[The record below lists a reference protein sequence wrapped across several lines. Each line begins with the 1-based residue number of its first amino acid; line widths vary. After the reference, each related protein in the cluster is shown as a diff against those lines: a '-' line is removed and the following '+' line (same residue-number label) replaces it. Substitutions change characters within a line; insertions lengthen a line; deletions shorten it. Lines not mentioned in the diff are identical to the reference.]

1 MCSKKGMT
9 IMPVD
14 PVYGVNDFNRPKVLA
29 EDETYVNNLL
39 MILFGKP
46 GFYPSIPYLGMDVG
60 SMLYMFEDEINVD
73 KIKTDLAYQCLD
85 FLPLIDNGDLDV
97 VVTTYKGRT
106 MLIFQLPIIY
116 KKKTTTLTV
125 GVTLNDKGQLIYQFE
140 EVDENVNI
148 I

>member
-1 MCSKKGMT
+1 MYSKKGMT
-9 IMPVD
+9 IMAVD

-60 SMLYMFEDEINVD
+60 SMLYMFEDEINTD
-73 KIKTDLAYQCLD
+73 KIKTDLVYQCID
-85 FLPLIDNGDLDV
+85 FLPLIDDGDLDV

>member
-1 MCSKKGMT
+1 MYSKKGMT

-73 KIKTDLAYQCLD
+73 KIKTELAYQCLD

>member
-1 MCSKKGMT
+1 
-9 IMPVD
+9 MPVD

-73 KIKTDLAYQCLD
+73 KIKTELAYQCLD

>member
-1 MCSKKGMT
+1 MYSKKGMT

-60 SMLYMFEDEINVD
+60 SMLYMFEDEINTD
-73 KIKTDLAYQCLD
+73 KIKTDLAYQCID
-85 FLPLIDNGDLDV
+85 FLPLIDDGDLDV

-125 GVTLNDKGQLIYQFE
+125 GVTLNEKGQLIYQFE

>member
-1 MCSKKGMT
+1 MYSKKGMT
-9 IMPVD
+9 IMSVD

-106 MLIFQLPIIY
+106 MIIFQLPIIY

>member
-1 MCSKKGMT
+1 MYSKKGMT

>member
-1 MCSKKGMT
+1 MYSKKGMT

-60 SMLYMFEDEINVD
+60 SMLYMFEDEINTD
-73 KIKTDLAYQCLD
+73 KIKTDLVYQCID
-85 FLPLIDNGDLDV
+85 FLPLIDDGDLDV

>member
-1 MCSKKGMT
+1 MYSKKGMT

-60 SMLYMFEDEINVD
+60 SMLYMFEDEINTD
-73 KIKTDLAYQCLD
+73 KIKTDLAYQCID
-85 FLPLIDNGDLDV
+85 FLPLIDDGDLDV
-97 VVTTYKGRT
+97 VVTTYKGRNNFDSRCNT
-106 MLIFQLPIIY
+106 
-116 KKKTTTLTV
+116 
-125 GVTLNDKGQLIYQFE
+125 E
-140 EVDENVNI
+140 
-148 I
+148 

>member
-1 MCSKKGMT
+1 
-9 IMPVD
+9 MPVD

-60 SMLYMFEDEINVD
+60 SMLYMFEDEINTD
-73 KIKTDLAYQCLD
+73 KIKTDLVYQCID
-85 FLPLIDNGDLDV
+85 FLPLIDDGDLDV

>member
-1 MCSKKGMT
+1 
-9 IMPVD
+9 MPVD

>member
-1 MCSKKGMT
+1 
-9 IMPVD
+9 
-14 PVYGVNDFNRPKVLA
+14 
-29 EDETYVNNLL
+29 

-60 SMLYMFEDEINVD
+60 SMLYMFEDEINTD
-73 KIKTDLAYQCLD
+73 KIKTDLAYQCID
-85 FLPLIDNGDLDV
+85 FLPLIDDGDLDV